1 MLKEFV
7 AVGGSSVSATVYAAL
22 ELSRS
27 GWLMAVLRPGERR
40 AAHHRLKAGDARGVV
55 ALLEAARQADATPLT
70 GPVRV
75 CCCYEAGYEGFW
87 LHRWLVAAGIESFV
101 VDPSSLQVD
110 RRARRRK
117 TDAIDVETILGALV
131 AWDHG
136 ERAKGSMVVV
146 PDAAVED
153 DRRISRERERLVRER
168 TAHLNR
174 IVGLL
179 RTVGAVRPARFDA
192 AALAEIRTADGRPLP
207 PCLAAEIDRERDRL
221 DVVRRQIVA
230 VERERDAPGA
240 NPTAGA
246 QRRQRLQLLC
256 SIGPELASVLQREV
270 FHRRFANRRQV
281 GAYCGLDP
289 SPYAS
294 GDTCREQGIS
304 KAGNP
309 RARRALIELAWLWL
323 RYQPKSALSRWFD
336 ERVGHAKGRHRRV
349 MIVAL
354 ARKLAVA
361 LWRFLET
368 GLVPHGARLR
378 G

>member
-1 MLKEFV
+1 MLKKFV
-7 AVGGSSVSATVYAAL
+7 TVGVSSVPATVYAAL

-27 GWLMAVLRPGERR
+27 GWLLAVLRLGERR
-40 AAHHRLKAGDARGVV
+40 AAHHRVKAGDAPGVV
-55 ALLEAARQADATPLT
+55 ALLEEARRASATPLT

-87 LHRWLVAAGIESFV
+87 LHRWLAAAGIESFV
-101 VDPSSLQVD
+101 VDPASLQVD

-117 TDAIDVETILGALV
+117 TDALDVETILRALI

-153 DRRISRERERLVRER
+153 DRRISRERERLVRQR

-179 RTVGAVRPARFDA
+179 RTVGAARPARFDA
-192 AALAEIRTADGRPLP
+192 ATLAAIRGADGRPLP
-207 PCLAAEIDRERDRL
+207 PCLAAEIGRERDRL
-221 DVVRRQIVA
+221 DIVRRHIIA

-240 NPTAGA
+240 DPTAAG
-246 QRRQRLQLLC
+246 QRRRLQLLC

-270 FHRRFANRRQV
+270 FHRQFANRRQV

-336 ERVGHAKGRHRRV
+336 ARVGHAAGRHRRV

-354 ARKLAVA
+354 ARKLAIA

-368 GLVPHGARLR
+368 GLVPHGARVR